1 MKATDIAIKVDNISK
16 YYRIGLKEEI
26 NENFVGSVFS
36 FLKRPLANFRKY
48 RALYKFD
55 ELSSEPDISSAVN
68 TADLFVALRN
78 LSFEVKK
85 GEVVGII
92 GKNGAGKSTLLK
104 ILSRITFPTA
114 GKVEIRGRNSSLLEV
129 GTGFHPELTG
139 RENVYLN
146 GTVLG
151 MTKKEVD
158 RKFNAIVDFSGISRF
173 IDTPV
178 KRYSSGMR
186 VRLAFS
192 VAAHLEPEI
201 LIIDEVLAVGDVEF
215 QAKCIGKM
223 NSIAHDGRTVFFVS
237 HNMGAVLE
245 LCQRVLWLEA
255 GCIKRDGLAR
265 DVITEYLSH
274 GGQSTGEWIGPSDKG
289 RNSRLAYL
297 TKAQIVSNKEKGI
310 VFHFAEAITVEIS
323 YQVLSNI
330 RGFFCYVLLKDSFSN
345 ILWASQDVYHRHDQV
360 KQVRELGIY
369 TSTCIFP
376 ESLLPPGQYFVTIGI
391 HGGGGAEVLHEELVD
406 AMSFRISEVG
416 YPFNSGPKRGLLSP
430 DLSWGI
436 ERQLLE

>member
-1 MKATDIAIKVDNISK
+1 MQGNDIAIKIDNISK
-16 YYRIGLKEEI
+16 YYRIGLKEEM
-26 NENFVGSVFS
+26 NENFVGSVFN

-48 RALYKFD
+48 RALYNFD
-55 ELSSEPDISSAVN
+55 EINALDASSMVDA
-68 TADLFVALRN
+68 ADLFVALRN

-85 GEVVGII
+85 GEVIGII

-114 GKVEIRGRNSSLLEV
+114 GKVEIRGRSSSLLEV

-158 RKFNAIVDFSGISRF
+158 RKFDSIVDFSGISKF

-274 GGQSTGEWIGPSDKG
+274 GGEATGEWIGPSDKG
-289 RNSRLAYL
+289 RNSTLAYL
-297 TKAQIVSNKEKGI
+297 TKAQIVSKKEKDC
-310 VFHFAEAITVEIS
+310 VFHFTEAMRVEIS
-323 YQVLSNI
+323 YRVLSNI
-330 RGFFCYVLLKDSFSN
+330 RTFFCYVLLRDTFGN
-345 ILWASQDVYHRHDQV
+345 ILWASQDAHHRHDQV
-360 KQVRELGIY
+360 GQVRDLGIY

-376 ESLLPPGQYFVTIGI
+376 EGLLPPGQYFVTIGI

-416 YPFNSGPKRGLLSP
+416 YPFNSGPKRGLFSP
-430 DLSWGI
+430 DLSWRI
-436 ERQLLE
+436 ERELNE